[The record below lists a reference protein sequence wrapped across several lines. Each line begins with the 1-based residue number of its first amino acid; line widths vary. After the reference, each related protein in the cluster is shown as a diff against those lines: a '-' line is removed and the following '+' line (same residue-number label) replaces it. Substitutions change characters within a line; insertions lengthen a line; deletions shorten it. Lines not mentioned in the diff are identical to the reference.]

1 VSVSVRVLTKGPP
14 SRDDARVSTVHPVAR
29 RLQIAR
35 RAARAYRANDAVAA
49 VLVAG
54 SVARG
59 LADDASDVELDVYWS
74 RPPSAQERQAAV
86 EGAGWR
92 RVYAEEDEHEWAD
105 GLMVDGV
112 KIDVSG
118 FVTTTID
125 DYLDRATRGDTE
137 AELQVRIT
145 ALLDGVVVHGEPV
158 IDAWRSR
165 CRPYPEA
172 LARAMVEHGLDLRSQ
187 ERLEMLAAR
196 DDVVLLHRDLV
207 DGVQGVLDA
216 LFGANR
222 VYAPHPF
229 HKWLEWE
236 VTLLA
241 QQPEDLVARIRT
253 LLGAEPPVAA
263 ATLGALVHD
272 TFDLAARLVPAADLE
287 PLRAAYGLRRVS
299 GS

>member
-1 VSVSVRVLTKGPP
+1 VT
-14 SRDDARVSTVHPVAR
+14 R
-29 RLQIAR
+29 RLEIAR
-35 RAARAYRANDAVAA
+35 RAARAYRADDAVAA

-59 LADDASDVELDVYWS
+59 LADDASDVELDVYWTA
-74 RPPSAQERQAAV
+74 PPSSADREAGV
-86 EGAGWR
+86 EGCGFE

-125 DYLDRATRGDTE
+125 DYLDRAARGDTE

-145 ALLDGVVVHGEPV
+145 ALLDGVALHGEPV
-158 IDAWRSR
+158 LDAWRSR
-165 CRPYPEA
+165 CLPYPEP
-172 LARAMVEHGLDLRSQ
+172 LARAMVEQGLDLRPQ

-229 HKWLEWE
+229 HKWLTWE
-236 VTLLA
+236 ATLLA
-241 QQPEDLVARIRT
+241 HRPDDLEERIRS
-253 LLGAEPPVAA
+253 LLAATPTEAA
-263 ATLGALVHD
+263 AMLGALVHD
-272 TFDLAARLVPAADLE
+272 TFQLAERLVPGADLA
-287 PLRAAYGLRRVS
+287 PLRAAYDLRRVT

>member
-1 VSVSVRVLTKGPP
+1 MSSI
-14 SRDDARVSTVHPVAR
+14 DPVAR
-29 RLQIAR
+29 RLEIAR
-35 RAARAYRANDAVAA
+35 RAALAYQANDAVAA
-49 VLVAG
+49 VLIAG

-59 LADDASDVELDVYWS
+59 LADDASDIELDVYWT
-74 RPPSAQERQAAV
+74 RPPTGSEREAAI
-86 EGAGWR
+86 EGAGWA

-118 FVTTTID
+118 FVTATID
-125 DYLDRATRGDTE
+125 DYLDRAAHGDTE

-145 ALLDGVVVHGEPV
+145 ALLHGVALHGEPV
-158 IDAWRSR
+158 IEAWRCR
-165 CRPYPEA
+165 CTPYPEP

-236 VTLLA
+236 ATLLA
-241 QQPEDLVARIRT
+241 HRPDDLVARIRS
-253 LLGAEPPVAA
+253 LLVAPPREAA
-263 ATLGALVHD
+263 ATLGSLVHD
-272 TFDLAARLVPAADLE
+272 TFDLAGRFVPAADLG
-287 PLRAAYGLRRVS
+287 PLRTAYGQRRVS

>member
-1 VSVSVRVLTKGPP
+1 M
-14 SRDDARVSTVHPVAR
+14 AR
-29 RLQIAR
+29 RLEIAR
-35 RAARAYRANDAVAA
+35 RAARAYRADAAVAA

-74 RPPSAQERQAAV
+74 RPPSIRQRRAAV
-86 EGAGWR
+86 EGAGWQ

-125 DYLDRATRGDTE
+125 DYLDRAARGDTE

-145 ALLDGVVVHGEPV
+145 ALLDGVTLHGEPV
-158 IDAWRSR
+158 LDAWRSR
-165 CRPYPEA
+165 CRPYPEP
-172 LARAMVEHGLDLRSQ
+172 LARAMVEQGLDLRPQ

-229 HKWLEWE
+229 HKWLTWE
-236 VTLLA
+236 ATLLA
-241 QQPEDLVARIRT
+241 QRPDDLEERIRS
-253 LLGAEPPVAA
+253 LLAATPAEAA
-263 ATLGALVHD
+263 AMMGALVHD
-272 TFDLAARLVPAADLE
+272 TFELAERLVPGADLG
-287 PLRAAYGLRRVS
+287 PLRAAYDLRRVT